1 MALSRPR
8 EHARHARA
16 ACQARHGA
24 LSLLGGRSHRC
35 PPGPPAFPSA
45 PPGVGKALGPISLE
59 LPTCVLRL
67 QVPCELPGPGSS
79 VSLSPWRG
87 EIVVQLCC
95 GAAWGCPWR
104 TCGEKE
110 RRGMEAAVSAQRPP
124 QCRQAR
130 QSRQLL
136 ATRARRSS
144 VPSCSLPPGHR
155 CGPARASAIPAPAL
169 PQRSPRGRAW
179 LAVFPPSP
187 PPRPAASPIPHLAA
201 LVQQRQPLVGLGA
214 GVRPLLRWHLRGPL
228 PDTCHGHPGEMLPP
242 DGAALPGV
250 ATPGL
255 WPQKSP
261 HRAGRRADPLS
272 QWPLGT
278 MPALV
283 TKAWR

>member
-1 MALSRPR
+1 M
-8 EHARHARA
+8 
-16 ACQARHGA
+16 
-24 LSLLGGRSHRC
+24 LGGRSHRS

-45 PPGVGKALGPISLE
+45 PPGVGKALGPVSLE
-59 LPTCVLRL
+59 LRTCVLRL
-67 QVPCELPGPGSS
+67 QVPCELPGPGSG

-87 EIVVQLCC
+87 EMVVQLCC
-95 GAAWGCPWR
+95 GAAWGCLWH

-155 CGPARASAIPAPAL
+155 CRPVRASAIPAPAL

-187 PPRPAASPIPHLAA
+187 PPRPAASLSLQPHPSPGGACAA
-201 LVQQRQPLVGLGA
+201 AAAPRGA
-214 GVRPLLRWHLRGPL
+214 GSGRSPSASLASSGSSAGHLPRAPRG
-228 PDTCHGHPGEMLPP
+228 D
-242 DGAALPGV
+242 AA
-250 ATPGL
+250 
-255 WPQKSP
+255 S
-261 HRAGRRADPLS
+261 
-272 QWPLGT
+272 
-278 MPALV
+278 
-283 TKAWR
+283 

>member
-1 MALSRPR
+1 M
-8 EHARHARA
+8 
-16 ACQARHGA
+16 
-24 LSLLGGRSHRC
+24 
-35 PPGPPAFPSA
+35 
-45 PPGVGKALGPISLE
+45 
-59 LPTCVLRL
+59 
-67 QVPCELPGPGSS
+67 
-79 VSLSPWRG
+79 
-87 EIVVQLCC
+87 VQLCC
-95 GAAWGCPWR
+95 GAAWGCLGR

-130 QSRQLL
+130 QARQSRQLL
-136 ATRARRSS
+136 ATTARRSS
-144 VPSCSLPPGHR
+144 LPSCSLPPGHR

-179 LAVFPPSP
+179 LAIFPPALPHLPLPASP
-187 PPRPAASPIPHLAA
+187 SSPIPHLAA
-201 LVQQRQPLVGLGA
+201 LVQQRQPLTGLGV

-242 DGAALPGV
+242 DGAALLGV

-261 HRAGRRADPLS
+261 HRAGRRAAPLS

-278 MPALV
+278 TPARV